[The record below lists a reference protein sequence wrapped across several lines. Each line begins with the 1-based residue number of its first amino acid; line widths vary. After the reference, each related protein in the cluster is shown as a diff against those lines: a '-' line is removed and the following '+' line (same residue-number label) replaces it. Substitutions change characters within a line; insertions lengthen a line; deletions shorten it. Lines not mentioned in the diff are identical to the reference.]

1 MKIDDFIK
9 RRGVLKRNKESL
21 SKIPQYNP
29 LKDNIIVLRQWNSH
43 DTLEES
49 NTIIRYNEKRV
60 YNLIHPSISCR
71 FISNPSEWEE
81 LYSKELI
88 KEGKRTGKI
97 SYITALSLDHKDTK
111 KGNKLEI
118 EVSTCDYIAH
128 NVNSKYL
135 AEHPNDWECIKQVLA
150 QGDLNDYFDCS
161 MPGNVC

>member
-1 MKIDDFIK
+1 MISISDANEFFILCDIMWDIILLIAGAVLGVIAMKIDDFIK

-21 SKIPQYNP
+21 SKIPKYNP

-49 NTIIRYNEKRV
+49 NTIISYNEKRV
-60 YNLIHPSISCR
+60 YNLIYPSISCR

-97 SYITALSLDHKDTK
+97 SYITALSLDHKDTRWR
-111 KGNKLEI
+111 N
-118 EVSTCDYIAH
+118 
-128 NVNSKYL
+128 
-135 AEHPNDWECIKQVLA
+135 
-150 QGDLNDYFDCS
+150 
-161 MPGNVC
+161 